1 MILLEPYMVKAILI
15 FYIAIAINA
24 VYLALKYEKGYM
36 KILWSLVSIFVPVIG
51 SALYLIQF
59 QINKKELRGIKN

>member
-1 MILLEPYMVKAILI
+1 MILIDAHTRTGLLILFTAIT
-15 FYIAIAINA
+15 INA
-24 VYLALKYEKGYM
+24 VYLALKYEKSYM

-59 QINKKELRGIKN
+59 QINKKELRGIKS